1 VGTLNQLTICLG
13 VVLVEVVGYKA
24 VLGGAETWQYLF
36 VGNALPAL
44 QLLTAWSFPESP
56 KWLVQ
61 KGRDSEARKALQRLR
76 QTKDVRMDMFLM
88 KGGTEQK
95 KQSHE
100 KADSPLLAVNG
111 EATVSVH
118 VHAHGGKGTV
128 NQRPTEATAQSED
141 MRFGMAPEMF
151 AAVKWAIVIAI
162 MLMFMQQFSGINAVF
177 FYSSTILKKAGL
189 TSDLALWLGSSG
201 ISLANFAAVFI
212 AVATID
218 RAGRK
223 MLLIIS
229 CVIMMSASVLVSVAI
244 MLESEGAFWQYSSIL
259 FLVVFVVGFEVG
271 LGPIPWLMMA
281 ELSPMEYRGL
291 IVSIAT
297 ACNWGANLLI
307 AQFSG
312 PIVDS
317 VYFYPFASV
326 CLVGI
331 LFTLKFIPETNGKTA
346 AEIQKALANM

>member
-1 VGTLNQLTICLG
+1 
-13 VVLVEVVGYKA
+13 
-24 VLGGAETWQYLF
+24 VLGGASTWPYLF
-36 VGNALPAL
+36 MGNALPML
-44 QLLTAWSFPESP
+44 QILTMWSFPESP

-61 KGRDSEARKALQRLR
+61 KGRDTEARRALQRLR
-76 QTKDVRMDMFLM
+76 MTKDVRMDMFLM
-88 KGGTEQK
+88 KGGMENGKAKDNNK
-95 KQSHE
+95 KGQNDGAE
-100 KADSPLLAVNG
+100 PLL
-111 EATVSVH
+111 TVKVG
-118 VHAHGGKGTV
+118 VGGTV
-128 NQRPTEATAQSED
+128 NEQPNSNVESGELNG
-141 MRFGMAPEMF
+141 RFGMAPEMF

-162 MLMFMQQFSGINAVF
+162 VLMFMQQFSGINAVF

-189 TSDLALWLGSSG
+189 TSDLALWLGSTG
-201 ISLANFAAVFI
+201 ISLANFFAVFI

-229 CVIMMSASVLVSVAI
+229 CSLMMAASVLVSVAI
-244 MLESEGAFWQYSSIL
+244 MLESEGVFWQYSSIL
-259 FLVVFVVGFEVG
+259 FLVLFVIGFEVG

-281 ELSPMEYRGL
+281 ELSPIEYRGL

-317 VYFYPFASV
+317 VYFYPFATV

-331 LFTLKFIPETNGKTA
+331 LFTIRFIPETNGKTA